1 MQIHSEH
8 ATHVQETIQGSVN
21 PTPNLVP
28 HPITNDSDFK
38 HYKYV
43 FPVLSAMKLNTNS
56 IFFKCF
62 KMSRN
67 YQE

>member
-38 HYKYV
+38 HCKYV
-43 FPVLSAMKLNTNS
+43 FPVLSVMKLKNQQH
-56 IFFKCF
+56 IF
-62 KMSRN
+62 
-67 YQE
+67 